1 MTRDLILGCLLSL
14 SLHLLLLFTDRTPA
28 AKPDLVGDIAKEIE
42 IDITPPVMPPD
53 DPEVAAVPD
62 SDAKP
67 LDLAPP
73 MQPDLPQPE
82 RPDSF
87 VQKVQPPPPAG
98 VTVSTDMTVVPDVR
112 RPGAFIGIQVIDP
125 TMLDHTPVPKFQA
138 PPQYPFEMRR
148 TGAIGEVVVDFIV
161 DANGE
166 VRNAYALRSTQR
178 EFEAAA
184 VLAVGKWKFR
194 PGRKDGRAVPTHM
207 QVPIVFSLNDR

>member
-1 MTRDLILGCLLSL
+1 V
-14 SLHLLLLFTDRTPA
+14 LFTNRIPA
-28 AKPDLVGDIAKEIE
+28 AKPDSMEEHGRIF
-42 IDITPPVMPPD
+42 DITFAPPVMPPD
-53 DPEVAAVPD
+53 DPEVAAVRD

-73 MQPDLPQPE
+73 MQIDLPQPE

-87 VQKVQPPPPAG
+87 VQKVQPPPPDG
-98 VTVSTDMTVVPDVR
+98 VTVSSDMTVVPDVR
-112 RPGAFIGIQVIDP
+112 NPGAFNGIQVFDP

-148 TGAIGEVVVDFIV
+148 TGTTGEVVVDFIV
-161 DANGE
+161 DANGA
-166 VRNAYALRSTQR
+166 VRNPFALRSTHR

-194 PGRKDGRAVPTHM
+194 PGRKDGRDVPTHM